1 MIQLLCYNRG
11 EKKVNS
17 GMNLKEKKYLI
28 SISAVLLSSLIM
40 AFATK
45 NLVRPA
51 EILSGGFMGIAI
63 MIDMIAELLGG
74 SIPTSIGLLCLNIP
88 VAIFCAK
95 KISSRFVF
103 FSLLQVGLTSLF
115 LPLMPLV
122 PLFDDK
128 ILNVIFGAFLFG
140 GSIVIALKGN
150 ASSGG
155 TDFIAL
161 YVSNKCGKEIWNQVF
176 IFNVLLLCVFGCIFG
191 FEAAGYSILFQF
203 MSTKTVSNFH
213 TRYKR
218 VMMQIFTKHKDDV
231 MSIYCE
237 KFHHGITAIDGMGG
251 YSKTPVSMLTAIVSS
266 YEVDDVITILKEI
279 DPKIIIN
286 VSKSEKYVGRFYN
299 APL

>member
-1 MIQLLCYNRG
+1 
-11 EKKVNS
+11 
-17 GMNLKEKKYLI
+17 
-28 SISAVLLSSLIM
+28 M

-51 EILSGGFMGIAI
+51 GILSGGFMGIAI
-63 MIDMIAELLGG
+63 MIDMIAELIGHN
-74 SIPTSIGLLCLNIP
+74 IPTSIGLLFLNIP
-88 VAIFCAK
+88 VALFCAK
-95 KISSRFVF
+95 KISPRFVF

-115 LPLMPLV
+115 LPLMPQV

-128 ILNVIFGAFLFG
+128 ILNVIFGGFMFG

-161 YVSNKCGKEIWNQVF
+161 YVSNKSGKEIWNQVF
-176 IFNVLLLCVFGCIFG
+176 IFNTIMLCVFGYIFG

-218 VMMQIFTKHKDDV
+218 VMMQIFTKNKDDV
-231 MSIYCE
+231 MAIYCK
-237 KFHHGITAIDGMGG
+237 KFHHGITALDGMGG

-266 YEVDDVITILKEI
+266 YEVDDVVTALKEV

>member
-1 MIQLLCYNRG
+1 MDI
-11 EKKVNS
+11 KKR
-17 GMNLKEKKYLI
+17 KCLI
-28 SISAVLLSSLIM
+28 SFSAVFLSSLIM

-51 EILSGGFMGIAI
+51 GILSGGFMGIAI
-63 MIDMIAELLGG
+63 MVDMIGELIGI

-88 VAIFCAK
+88 VALFCAK
-95 KISSRFVF
+95 KISPRFVF
-103 FSLLQVGLTSLF
+103 FSLLQVVFTSLF
-115 LPLMPLV
+115 LPLV
-122 PLFDDK
+122 PRVLLFDDK
-128 ILNVIFGAFLFG
+128 ILNVIFGGFLFG

-155 TDFIAL
+155 TDFISL
-161 YVSNKCGKEIWNQVF
+161 YVSNKSGKEIWNQVF
-176 IFNVLLLCVFGCIFG
+176 VFNVLMLSVFGCIFG

-203 MSTKTVSNFH
+203 LSTKTISTFH

-218 VMMQIFTKHKDDV
+218 VMMQIFTKHKDEV
-231 MSIYCE
+231 MAVYCE
-237 KFHHGITAIDGMGG
+237 KFHHGITALDGMGG

-266 YEVDDVITILKEI
+266 YEVDDVIAVLKEV
-279 DPKIIIN
+279 DPKVIIN

>member
-1 MIQLLCYNRG
+1 MDI
-11 EKKVNS
+11 KK
-17 GMNLKEKKYLI
+17 KKCLI
-28 SISAVLLSSLIM
+28 SFGAVFLSSLIM

-51 EILSGGFMGIAI
+51 GILSGGFMGIAI
-63 MIDMIAELLGG
+63 MIDMIAELIGHN
-74 SIPTSIGLLCLNIP
+74 IPTSIGLLCLNIP
-88 VAIFCAK
+88 VALFCAK
-95 KISSRFVF
+95 KISPRFVF

-115 LPLMPLV
+115 LPLMPQV

-128 ILNVIFGAFLFG
+128 ILNVIFGGFMFG

-161 YVSNKCGKEIWNQVF
+161 YVSNKSGKEIWNQVF
-176 IFNVLLLCVFGCIFG
+176 IFNTIMLCVFGYIFG

-218 VMMQIFTKHKDDV
+218 VMMQIFTKNKDDV
-231 MSIYCE
+231 MAIYC
-237 KFHHGITAIDGMGG
+237 KNFHHGITALDGMGG

-266 YEVDDVITILKEI
+266 YEVDDVVTALKEVE
-279 DPKIIIN
+279 PKIIFN

>member
-1 MIQLLCYNRG
+1 MDI
-11 EKKVNS
+11 KK
-17 GMNLKEKKYLI
+17 KKCLI
-28 SISAVLLSSLIM
+28 SFGAVFLSSLIM

-51 EILSGGFMGIAI
+51 GILSGGFMGIAI
-63 MIDMIAELLGG
+63 MIDMIAELIGHN
-74 SIPTSIGLLCLNIP
+74 IPTSIGLLCLNIP
-88 VAIFCAK
+88 VALFCAK
-95 KISSRFVF
+95 KISPRFVF

-115 LPLMPLV
+115 LPLMPQV

-128 ILNVIFGAFLFG
+128 ILNVIFGGFMFG

-161 YVSNKCGKEIWNQVF
+161 YVSNKSGKEIWNQVF
-176 IFNVLLLCVFGCIFG
+176 IFNTIMLCVFGYIF
-191 FEAAGYSILFQF
+191 
-203 MSTKTVSNFH
+203 
-213 TRYKR
+213 
-218 VMMQIFTKHKDDV
+218 D
-231 MSIYCE
+231 
-237 KFHHGITAIDGMGG
+237 FHHGITALDGMGG

-266 YEVDDVITILKEI
+266 YEVDDVVTALKEV